1 MNAGKRHTH
10 ERALESLDLWASEYH
25 EAKGVQ
31 MPRATPPRQVTA
43 QDLLI
48 SSLQVLML
56 SFYDV

>member
-25 EAKGVQ
+25 EAKGGQ
-31 MPRATPPRQVTA
+31 MTPPRQVTA